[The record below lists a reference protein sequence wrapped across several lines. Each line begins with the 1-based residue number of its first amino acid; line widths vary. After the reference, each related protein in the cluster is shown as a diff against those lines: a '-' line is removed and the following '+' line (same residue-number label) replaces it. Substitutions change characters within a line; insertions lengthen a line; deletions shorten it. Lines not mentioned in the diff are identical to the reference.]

1 MRKAMEHNIDD
12 MGMQEIK
19 NELSLASKSEAL
31 LQFEE
36 QLEKLAE
43 AKEGTEKTLAKNEI
57 SDIIFRWK
65 EEYRRSC
72 RV

>member
-1 MRKAMEHNIDD
+1 M
-12 MGMQEIK
+12 
-19 NELSLASKSEAL
+19 
-31 LQFEE
+31 QFEE